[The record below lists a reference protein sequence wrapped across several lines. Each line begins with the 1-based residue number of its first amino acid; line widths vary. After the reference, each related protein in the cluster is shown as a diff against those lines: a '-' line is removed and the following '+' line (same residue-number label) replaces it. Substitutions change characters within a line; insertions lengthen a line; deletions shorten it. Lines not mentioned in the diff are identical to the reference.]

1 GFVIAHAQRP
11 AVEAGF
17 FDQHPFGDTGR
28 ATGLGCVTA
37 VVRRVIGQGQIA
49 GGRVDR
55 ELERVAEA
63 HGIDFRQRLVLGV
76 LRFGE
81 HVSLGDRV
89 RASHTRLGV
98 GRNLLQ
104 RCDPQDLPAQIV
116 GVRGGGPG
124 VVEGSFPLGQ
134 WRVAAGGLRVWV
146 DVVADTQ
153 LQVAVLID
161 LDHTA
166 GVSRLIGQTACR
178 HLEDDTFSG
187 GVDRAGLGIHGE
199 AGDLVVE
206 VRRVG
211 VVLTG
216 RRVVDVQVPV
226 LQEVRVQSDT
236 QQTVLT
242 TGVNLQLQG
251 SVRGERLRVV
261 DLDLAADQFGE
272 EDPAVLG
279 NVHSKGCGGVLV
291 QGDALVLAPVRA
303 TTVPVHETGGP
314 LHSAQD
320 VLDE

>member
-1 GFVIAHAQRP
+1 GQR
-11 AVEAGF
+11 G
-17 FDQHPFGDTGR
+17 
-28 ATGLGCVTA
+28 
-37 VVRRVIGQGQIA
+37 
-49 GGRVDR
+49 
-55 ELERVAEA
+55 
-63 HGIDFRQRLVLGV
+63 
-76 LRFGE
+76 
-81 HVSLGDRV
+81 
-89 RASHTRLGV
+89 
-98 GRNLLQ
+98 
-104 RCDPQDLPAQIV
+104 
-116 GVRGGGPG
+116 
-124 VVEGSFPLGQ
+124 
-134 WRVAAGGLRVWV
+134 VAAGGLRVGV
-146 DVVADTQ
+146 DVVTDTQ
-153 LQVAVLID
+153 IQVALRID

-166 GVSRLIGQTACR
+166 GVSRFIGQTACR

-187 GVDRAGLGIHGE
+187 WVDRAGLGIHGE

-216 RRVVDVQVPV
+216 RGVVDVQVPV

-242 TGVNLQLQG
+242 TGVTLQLQG

-291 QGDALVLAPVRA
+291 QGDALVLAPVGA
-303 TTVPVHETGGP
+303 ATVPVHEPGGP

-320 VLDE
+320 VLDEHGLIGEVRAVVAHSGHPGAAAV